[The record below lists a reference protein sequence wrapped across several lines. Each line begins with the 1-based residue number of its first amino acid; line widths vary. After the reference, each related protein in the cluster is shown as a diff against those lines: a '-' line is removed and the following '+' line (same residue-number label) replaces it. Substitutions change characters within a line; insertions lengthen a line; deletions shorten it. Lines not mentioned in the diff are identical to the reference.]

1 MNVYVIVINKHDLK
15 LIEFEY
21 KNDFNNSEKTLK
33 KNDNCIL
40 KKNMKYLILCSGG
53 CENFNERHFYG
64 FKDENLIN
72 RYNDGSKYHKL
83 IIDDILKKVL
93 LGDEFERVEYHIS
106 NTNKIEVDFKKKLEE
121 KDKYIKELEREIKKL
136 KNNILNEQNNQKNYK
151 MYEESI
157 KKINEN
163 NNGLKFSND
172 DKDGFYDIIVD
183 ITSIKNLNTTGWLVK
198 YPNKDKGRDYY
209 KKKKDEPT
217 IVVGVIGNGN
227 KGKSFFLEK
236 LSEYEIP
243 KGFNVKTEGLSIRF
257 GESESHNLAIL
268 DSAGQETPLLKE
280 ENNENNDNEEI
291 KKNNSIN
298 QTDGQKDLNEI
309 INESEIEEY
318 SRDKLISEFFIQ
330 KFIIYKSNILII
342 VVGNITLNEQQL
354 LTRVIK
360 EAKDKQ
366 IFVIH
371 NLQNFVTQEQ
381 IEDYIENTLKKLYN
395 VKIKENIYQNFLYA
409 NNNKFFNKY
418 FIEEDKKI
426 AHLILVNDYSE
437 ISYYYNIP
445 TIQFIKK
452 EMEVTKERQQFPVI
466 EECQKFLIE
475 LSEEILEENIK
486 DKIGV
491 ERIDEDTDKIY
502 IKELK
507 KITLKKFV
515 VDEMGYALNNEG
527 NLPKYSHYVKDNLF
541 HIFIELPGGG
551 KIDNKVEIFQGYY
564 LFAFEGIKNGD
575 IEIEND
581 NNEKQPKLLNK
592 KSTRKKDKFKLGIRI
607 PNTAFQLT
615 VLKPADKPKFDKG
628 VIEYFYK
635 INDSKSEISGNEF

>member
-1 MNVYVIVINKHDLK
+1 MSISAIVIHQHDLK
-15 LIEFEY
+15 LIECEFSNDLR
-21 KNDFNNSEKTLK
+21 KNEITLK
-33 KNDNCIL
+33 KNDNCNL
-40 KKNMKYLILCSGG
+40 KKNMKYIIICSGG

-64 FKDENLIN
+64 FKDEKLIN
-72 RYNDGSKYHKL
+72 RFNGGSKYHKL
-83 IIDDILKKVL
+83 IIDDILNKVL
-93 LGDEFERVEYHIS
+93 LGDELERVEYRVS
-106 NTNKIEVDFKKKLEE
+106 NTNKIEGDLKKKLEE
-121 KDKYIKELEREIKKL
+121 KDKYIKELEKEIKKL

-157 KKINEN
+157 KKINKS

-183 ITSIKNLNTTGWLVK
+183 ITSIKNLNNFGWLVK

-209 KKKKDEPT
+209 LKKGFEPT

-280 ENNENNDNEEI
+280 DNNENNENEEFN
-291 KKNNSIN
+291 NNSIN
-298 QTDGQKDLNEI
+298 QTDSQKDLN
-309 INESEIEEY
+309 EIEEY

-342 VVGNITLNEQQL
+342 IVGNITLNEQQL

-371 NLQNFVTQEQ
+371 NLQNFVKNDQV
-381 IEDYIENTLKKLYN
+381 EDYIENTLKKLYN
-395 VKIKENIYQNFLYA
+395 VKIKENIYQNFLSTSNDMY
-409 NNNKFFNKY
+409 FNKY

-491 ERIDEDTDKIY
+491 ERKDENIDRIY
-502 IKELK
+502 IKELD

-615 VLKPADKPKFDKG
+615 DLKPADKPKFDKG

>member
-1 MNVYVIVINKHDLK
+1 MNFNPAIVIHQHDLK
-15 LIEFEY
+15 LIECEFSNDLR
-21 KNDFNNSEKTLK
+21 KNEITLK
-33 KNDNCIL
+33 KNDNFNL
-40 KKNMKYLILCSGG
+40 KKNMKYIIICSGG

-64 FKDENLIN
+64 FKDEKLIN
-72 RYNDGSKYHKL
+72 KYNDGSKYHKL

-93 LGDEFERVEYHIS
+93 LGDEFERVQYHIS

-121 KDKYIKELEREIKKL
+121 KDKYIKELEKEIKKL

-163 NNGLKFSND
+163 KNGLKFSND

-209 KKKKDEPT
+209 QKKKDEPT

-280 ENNENNDNEEI
+280 QNEKNKENED
-291 KKNNSIN
+291 KNN
-298 QTDGQKDLNEI
+298 TPKDLNEI

-342 VVGNITLNEQQL
+342 IVGNITLNEQQL

-381 IEDYIENTLKKLYN
+381 VDDYIENTLKKLYN
-395 VKIKENIYQNFLYA
+395 VKIKENIYQNFLYT

-452 EMEVTKERQQFPVI
+452 EMEVTKDRQQFPVI

-486 DKIGV
+486 GKIGV
-491 ERIDEDTDKIY
+491 ERIDENTDKIY
-502 IKELK
+502 IKELD

-527 NLPKYSHYVKDNLF
+527 NLPKYSHYVKDNEF

-551 KIDNKVEIFQGYY
+551 KIDNRVEIFQGYY

-575 IEIEND
+575 NEIEKD

-615 VLKPADKPKFDKG
+615 DLKPADKPKFDKG

-635 INDSKSEISGNEF
+635 INDSKSEVSGNEF

>member
-1 MNVYVIVINKHDLK
+1 MSISAIVIHQHDLK
-15 LIEFEY
+15 LIECEFSNDLR
-21 KNDFNNSEKTLK
+21 KNEITLK
-33 KNDNCIL
+33 KNDNCNL
-40 KKNMKYLILCSGG
+40 KKNMKYNIICSGG

-64 FKDENLIN
+64 FKDEKLIN
-72 RYNDGSKYHKL
+72 RFNGGSKYHKL
-83 IIDDILKKVL
+83 IIDDILNKVL
-93 LGDEFERVEYHIS
+93 LGDELERVEYRVS
-106 NTNKIEVDFKKKLEE
+106 NTNKIEGDLKKKLEE
-121 KDKYIKELEREIKKL
+121 KDKYIKELEKEIKKL
-136 KNNILNEQNNQKNYK
+136 KTNILNELNQNNYK
-151 MYEESI
+151 IYEESI

-198 YPNKDKGRDYY
+198 YPNKEKGREFYEN
-209 KKKKDEPT
+209 KKNIPT

-243 KGFNVKTEGLSIRF
+243 KGFNVKTEGLSIRY

-280 ENNENNDNEEI
+280 GNNENKENKEI
-291 KKNNSIN
+291 KSSVSVNHKD
-298 QTDGQKDLNEI
+298 TPKDLNEI
-309 INESEIEEY
+309 INENEIEEY

-342 VVGNITLNEQQL
+342 IVGNITLNEQQL

-381 IEDYIENTLKKLYN
+381 VDDYIENTLKKLYN
-395 VKIKENIYQNFLYA
+395 VKIKENIYQNFLYT
-409 NNNKFFNKY
+409 NNDKFFNKY

-491 ERIDEDTDKIY
+491 ERKDENIDRIY
-502 IKELK
+502 IKELD

-575 IEIEND
+575 NEIEKD

-615 VLKPADKPKFDKG
+615 DLKPADKPKFDKG